1 MSWNLKEIYKALNKK
16 FNHTENIEF
25 QKISIDSRK
34 ISSKDFFIPI
44 VGENY
49 DGHNFIDDVS
59 NFGVKA
65 CLVERKKD
73 SLVKNCSI
81 HKIFVRNT
89 QQSLQELASYA
100 RKRNKNL
107 HMVCITGSS
116 GKTSLKEWTG
126 KVLSEKVN
134 TYVNPGNFNNEVG
147 MPLSLVNMPLNTK
160 VCILELGMNRRGEIK
175 KLAKISSP
183 TISVITNIG
192 LAHIGNFEKPKDIA
206 KEKASIYN
214 YLNKKSFALIPNDSE
229 YSKLLAKKASL
240 KTQNIISFGVKGKSD
255 ASFRRINENKFV
267 FSILR
272 KKISLEKKN
281 YFKHWEENTLIVL
294 IILNILKF
302 NFNDFRKE
310 IENLKPL
317 QGRGEKIKIFK
328 NKKSFFLIDESYNS
342 SPHTLK
348 HSIINAKNILKNN
361 QKLVLVIGDMLE
373 LGKFSEELHLS
384 ISETVK
390 NVSPKLL
397 VTVGSFS
404 KTIAENVKNDL
415 KVFHFKT
422 YNSVYERLIEE
433 LDDNDIVMIKG
444 SNSINLSKI
453 CERLKKK

>member
-1 MSWNLKEIYKALNKK
+1 
-16 FNHTENIEF
+16 
-25 QKISIDSRK
+25 
-34 ISSKDFFIPI
+34 
-44 VGENY
+44 
-49 DGHNFIDDVS
+49 
-59 NFGVKA
+59 
-65 CLVERKKD
+65 
-73 SLVKNCSI
+73 
-81 HKIFVRNT
+81 
-89 QQSLQELASYA
+89 
-100 RKRNKNL
+100 
-107 HMVCITGSS
+107 MVCITGSS

-240 KTQNIISFGVKGKSD
+240 KTQNIISFGVKGESD

-281 YFKHWEENTLIVL
+281 YFKYWEENTLIVL

-302 NFNDFRKE
+302 NFNDFRK
-310 IENLKPL
+310 
-317 QGRGEKIKIFK
+317 
-328 NKKSFFLIDESYNS
+328 
-342 SPHTLK
+342 
-348 HSIINAKNILKNN
+348 
-361 QKLVLVIGDMLE
+361 
-373 LGKFSEELHLS
+373 
-384 ISETVK
+384 
-390 NVSPKLL
+390 
-397 VTVGSFS
+397 
-404 KTIAENVKNDL
+404 
-415 KVFHFKT
+415 
-422 YNSVYERLIEE
+422 
-433 LDDNDIVMIKG
+433 
-444 SNSINLSKI
+444 
-453 CERLKKK
+453 